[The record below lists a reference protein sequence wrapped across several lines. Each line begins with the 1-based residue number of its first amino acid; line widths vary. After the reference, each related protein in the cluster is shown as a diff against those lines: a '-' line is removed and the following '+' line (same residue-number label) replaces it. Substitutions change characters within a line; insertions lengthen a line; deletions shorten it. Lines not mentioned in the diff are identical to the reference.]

1 MKRPLEK
8 QTEADLMARY
18 PRKGK
23 TSGWYFRIDEVSNG
37 VWQVQGSDQWGRSV
51 SHTGSDPDVV
61 LAECERDAAEINRD
75 TSFT

>member
-1 MKRPLEK
+1 MKRLIEK

-18 PRKGK
+18 PRKGD

-37 VWQVQGSDQWGRSV
+37 VWQVEGSDQWGRHV
-51 SHTGSDPDVV
+51 SRTGSDPDVI
-61 LAECERDAAEINRD
+61 LAACQQDAAEINRD